1 MKNVAYF
8 IAKRIHYNQ
17 EQDGKRVSPPAIR
30 IAVCGIAVGL
40 AIMLLSVAIV
50 VGFKHEIQQKV
61 IGFGSHLQI
70 SNFDSNATYE
80 TAPIAFGD
88 SLLESLQ
95 SDHPIDHISRI
106 ATKPAVIKTDSA
118 FLAVVIKGVD
128 EAYHWDFF
136 AANMVSGDTLHLID
150 SVRSNEVLLS
160 QAIAQKLD
168 LGLGDDF
175 VSYFVQDGVR
185 ARKFTV
191 RGIFQTNFT
200 EYDQIFVM
208 ADLRHVQRLNGWKPD
223 QVSALEV
230 MVADFEQVD
239 AVADGVIASLE
250 NKTDGY
256 GHHFYVR
263 SIRDLNPQI
272 FSWLELLD
280 LNVWVILILMSLVA
294 SFTMISGLLIII
306 LERTT
311 MIGVLKALGY
321 SNWGVR
327 KVFLH
332 VAFFLIVKGM
342 IWGNVIGLGLCA
354 IQHYFR
360 VITLDAQ
367 SYYLTHVPI
376 VLNPLYI
383 ILLNLGTVCLALL
396 VLLGPSYVITK
407 ISPAKSIR
415 FD

>member
-17 EQDGKRVSPPAIR
+17 VQDGKHVSPPAIR

-50 VGFKHEIQQKV
+50 VGFKQEIRQKV

-80 TAPIAFGD
+80 TAPIAFSD
-88 SLLESLQ
+88 SLLSSLR
-95 SDHPIDHISRI
+95 SDHAIDRISRV
-106 ATKPAVIKTDSA
+106 ATKPGIIKTDSA

-128 EAYHWDFF
+128 VAYHWDFF
-136 AANMVSGDTLHLID
+136 AANMVAGDTLHLTD

-160 QAIAQKLD
+160 QDIANKLN

-185 ARKFTV
+185 ARKFKV
-191 RGIFQTNFT
+191 RGIYQTNFT
-200 EYDQIFVM
+200 DYDEIFVM
-208 ADLRHVQRLNGWKPD
+208 ADLRHVQRLNGWNPD
-223 QVSALEV
+223 QVSALEM
-230 MVADFEQVD
+230 MVDDFDRVD
-239 AVADGVIASLE
+239 EVADGVIAALDD
-250 NKTDGY
+250 KTDDY
-256 GHHFYVR
+256 GRHYYVR
-263 SIRDLNPQI
+263 SIRKLNPQI

-280 LNVWVILILMSLVA
+280 LNVWIILILMALVA

-321 SNWGVR
+321 SDWGVR

-342 IWGNVIGLGLCA
+342 VWGNVIGLSLCA
-354 IQHYFR
+354 IQQYFG
-360 VITLDAQ
+360 VITLDPQ

-383 ILLNLGTVCLALL
+383 ILLNIGTVFLALL

-407 ISPAKSIR
+407 VSPAKSIR